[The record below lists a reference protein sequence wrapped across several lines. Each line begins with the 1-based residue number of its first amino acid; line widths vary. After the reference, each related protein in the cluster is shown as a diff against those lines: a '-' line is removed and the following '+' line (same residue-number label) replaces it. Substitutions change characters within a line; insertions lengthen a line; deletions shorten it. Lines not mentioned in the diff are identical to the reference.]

1 MLLRIIKI
9 EEMTM
14 KILWYVEN
22 ANNIMK
28 CKDEFFQNLARIGS
42 CRKTP
47 LEGKARFFI
56 SECKDKAITE
66 VEYYAPWNDFPSRVL
81 KLSKPI
87 PSDVWNSILDVTA
100 CYEEN
105 QSLHEE
111 KERIRELVKSFEYA
125 AKRHGQMQSAVT
137 LGDVP
142 ESVAYESGKTL
153 KTCREE
159 LYKELGV

>member
-1 MLLRIIKI
+1 
-9 EEMTM
+9 M

-28 CKDEFFQNLARIGS
+28 CKDEFFQKLARIGS

-56 SECKDKAITE
+56 VECKDKAITE
-66 VEYYAPWNDFPSRVL
+66 VEYYAPWNDFPSQVVE
-81 KLSKPI
+81 LSEPI
-87 PSDVWNSILDVTA
+87 PSDVWNSAMDVTA

-105 QSLHEE
+105 HALYEE
-111 KERIRELVKSFEYA
+111 KERIRGLVRSFEYA
-125 AKRHGQMQSAVT
+125 AKRHGQMQQAMA
-137 LGDVP
+137 LGDVD
-142 ESVAYESGKTL
+142 EKSAYESGKLL